1 MRVICHSRGMENVF
15 QFADSAAARMLS
27 EGLTRANEE
36 QGLSIRQLGKQL
48 GYKQAVVLSHM
59 ASGRVPIPIDRAEDF
74 ADALRLDKRAFL
86 QAVIKQ
92 RHPTVSWDILS
103 SAGGSSVTDDLTHEL
118 EVIIG
123 TSLKSLTKEQ
133 RGVMRE
139 VAADSSP
146 RRRWLSVHE
155 LPVVEMF
162 RKAVPAFGAEG
173 LDRADM
179 AGIEAFLD
187 TIGDPESGLRNK

>member
-1 MRVICHSRGMENVF
+1 MENVF

-92 RHPTVSWDILS
+92 RHPTVSWDILA

-155 LPVVEMF
+155 LPVVEML
-162 RKAVPAFGAEG
+162 RKAVPAFQAEG
-173 LDRADM
+173 LDRAEM

-187 TIGDPESGLRNK
+187 TIGEPAGGMCDK